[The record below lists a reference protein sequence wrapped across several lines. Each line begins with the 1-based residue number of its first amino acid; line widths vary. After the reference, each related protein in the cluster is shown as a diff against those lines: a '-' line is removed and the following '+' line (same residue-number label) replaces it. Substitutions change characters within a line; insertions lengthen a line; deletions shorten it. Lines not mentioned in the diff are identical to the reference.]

1 MEMRPSLPHPSFPHG
16 SWSVRPFP
24 TNGGDLIKGSS
35 KTTARQEEL
44 LGQVKRQLDE
54 EDVKFIRL
62 QFVDINGAV
71 KSLAISPQ
79 NLEDV
84 VANGIMFD
92 GSSVEGYARVQESD
106 MMLRPDLSTFSII
119 PWASNSHKTA
129 RIICDVYNFD
139 GKEPFEGDPRQVLR
153 RAILN
158 MQSELG
164 SDVIFNAGPEVEF
177 YLLRK
182 TDQGYV
188 PHDDGS
194 YFDYSPLDLAEDIR
208 KDSALAMIDMGINF
222 EVEHHEVGKGQHE
235 IDFRFDD
242 ALTVADHVTTCKFI
256 VKIIARMYNTI
267 ATFMPKP
274 FTNMAGN
281 AMHVNQ
287 SLYDVRKGQNLF
299 SENDTLSELAHYYIG
314 GLLEHAKALTA
325 VTNPTINSYKRLVPG
340 YEAPV
345 YLTWGKRDRT
355 SLVRIP
361 SANEKTRRLELR
373 SPDSSCNPYLA
384 FAVML
389 SAGVDG
395 IRNKIDPGEAVDKNI
410 YKIDKKE
417 REDSGL
423 GMLPST
429 LQEALVELEKDE
441 DVQKAMGTIA
451 YHEFLAAK
459 NLEWKQY
466 KTTVSDWEVE
476 HYIGV

>member
-1 MEMRPSLPHPSFPHG
+1 MVIPPHPSFPNG
-16 SWSVRPFP
+16 SWPESPSP
-24 TNGGDLIKGSS
+24 TNGGDLINGSRN
-35 KTTARQEEL
+35 KTARQEEL
-44 LGQVKRQLDE
+44 LGQVNRQLDE
-54 EDVKFIRL
+54 ENIKFIRL

-139 GKEPFEGDPRQVLR
+139 GKEPFEGDPRQVLK
-153 RAILN
+153 RAITN

-182 TDQGYV
+182 TERGYV

-235 IDFRFDD
+235 IDFHFDD
-242 ALTVADHVTTCKFI
+242 ALTVADHVITCKFI

-274 FTNMAGN
+274 FTKMSGN

-287 SLYDVRKGQNLF
+287 SLYDTEKGQNLF
-299 SENDTLSELAHYYIG
+299 SKDDTLSELAHFYIG

-361 SANEKTRRLELR
+361 AGNDVSRRTELR
-373 SPDSSCNPYLA
+373 TPDSSCNPYLA
-384 FAVML
+384 MAVML
-389 SAGVDG
+389 SAGMDG
-395 IRNKIDPGEAVDKNI
+395 IKHRIDPGEPVEARSLYDNEQRRREEGVD
-410 YKIDKKE
+410 
-417 REDSGL
+417 
-423 GMLPST
+423 MLPRT
-429 LQEALVELEKDE
+429 LGDALDELIKDDVIRDALGPIAYNEFMASAMLDWNDHCSQVMDWELER
-441 DVQKAMGTIA
+441 
-451 YHEFLAAK
+451 
-459 NLEWKQY
+459 
-466 KTTVSDWEVE
+466 
-476 HYIGV
+476 YINI